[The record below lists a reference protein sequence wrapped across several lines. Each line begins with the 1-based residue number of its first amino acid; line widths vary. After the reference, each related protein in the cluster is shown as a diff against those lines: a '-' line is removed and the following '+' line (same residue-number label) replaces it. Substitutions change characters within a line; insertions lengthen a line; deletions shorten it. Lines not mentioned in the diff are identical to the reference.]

1 MLYKNELNEKKRKV
15 VLVID
20 DEKGILEEMQ
30 AWLGDHGYHVVT
42 ATNGAD
48 GLQKLNEV
56 TPNLIVLDVIM
67 PQMDGFE
74 VLLRLKNDL
83 KTSSIPVIML
93 TAKEDT
99 SSILRALEMKV
110 ADYVIKPFNAEELL
124 KSIRVFE
131 R

>member
-93 TAKEDT
+93 TAREDT
-99 SSILRALEMKV
+99 SSILKALEMKV
-110 ADYVIKPFNAEELL
+110 ADYVIKPFNTEELL
-124 KSIRVFE
+124 KSIRIFE